1 MKITNENTLKQAL
14 ANNRLE
20 SRYVS
25 DEIKALLERA
35 LVDHSIDTEYIIN
48 VLRKKISNS

>member
-35 LVDHSIDTEYIIN
+35 LRGHSIDTTYIIN
-48 VLRKKISNS
+48 VLRNSKPKN